1 MHRRSIAQKLLS
13 SPQGAIGLA
22 ILAFFIIMALA
33 APLIAPYDPHDMSA
47 DPLQRPSA
55 AHLLGTDDV
64 GKDIFT
70 VVVYGSR
77 TSLIVALA
85 VSTSV
90 LAIGTA
96 VGVFSGYVGGAI
108 DRVFMRGV
116 DIFLMVPDLPLI
128 LILAAY
134 MRPSIWNVVF
144 ILALLGWP
152 VSARLSRAQAIS
164 LKAAG
169 HVDFARVSGGTGLYV
184 IRKHIIPDLYPVMAT
199 TVVMQSIRA
208 ILSESGLAF
217 LGLGDPSFPSWGT
230 TIKYAIGYPS
240 IFFTDAWMWWL
251 LPPGACISLL
261 VLSFVLIGQ
270 SLEGDE

>member
-1 MHRRSIAQKLLS
+1 MHRKSIAQRLLS

-85 VSTSV
+85 VSIAV

-164 LKAAG
+164 LKSAG
-169 HVDFARVSGGTGLYV
+169 HVDFARVSGGTDLYI

-240 IFFTDAWMWWL
+240 IFLTDAWKWWL